1 MAGGN
6 ARLPQWPID
15 LAASCDVAMLT
26 SYEQDAAEIASDRA
40 RRKIAISLVC
50 GAVVVA
56 GRASVFASAIINFTA
71 RATQ

>member
-26 SYEQDAAEIASDRA
+26 NYEQDAAEIASDRA
-40 RRKIAISLVC
+40 RRKIAIWLVC

-56 GRASVFASAIINFTA
+56 A
-71 RATQ
+71 